1 MTSIT
6 KLRGRQV
13 VVSCLPG
20 ASVLRGT
27 GMAGSVEARL
37 IERGVI
43 AVNQRPTKAPAAVA
57 AAEASAYAVAAK
69 GADLQ
74 QTWTGGGFALGT
86 ASAAEHHTMRAF
98 RGLEPWRD
106 PA

>member
-1 MTSIT
+1 MTNIT
-6 KLRGRQV
+6 KVTGREV
-13 VVSCLPG
+13 VVSCLSG
-20 ASVLRGT
+20 VSVLRGT
-27 GMAGSVEARL
+27 GVSGAAEARL
-37 IERGVI
+37 AERGLL
-43 AVNQRPTKAPAAVA
+43 AGAERPKAPAAVV

-74 QTWTGGGFALGT
+74 QTWTGGNFAGG
-86 ASAAEHHTMRAF
+86 AMSAAEHLTIRAF